1 MIKDEASVRRN
12 RRNRSGFDGRQ
23 QEASD
28 SNQWDFSDLWALFLN
43 CTLKLSP
50 ELSHTEGLIRFSRVI
65 METHGVS
72 VEELCP

>member
-1 MIKDEASVRRN
+1 MRPASEETGGTEVD
-12 RRNRSGFDGRQ
+12 FDGRQ

-50 ELSHTEGLIRFSRVI
+50 ELSHTEGLIRFSRVV